1 MSKDL
6 PIIARNM
13 KKYRAKLGISQ
24 DKLSKLADIT
34 FHTITKIESGA
45 TPNPG
50 IETVIKIANA
60 LNVSLN
66 DLTKELWRK
75 AQLKSI
81 EETLWASA
89 NKLRSAVEPAEY
101 KHVVFGLI
109 FLKFASDKYE
119 ERREE
124 LIKEGKEKFIEMVE
138 FYTMKNVFYLQEESR
153 WKFIVKNS
161 SKLI

>member
-1 MSKDL
+1 
-6 PIIARNM
+6 M

-66 DLTKELWRK
+66 DLTKEL
-75 AQLKSI
+75 
-81 EETLWASA
+81 
-89 NKLRSAVEPAEY
+89 
-101 KHVVFGLI
+101 
-109 FLKFASDKYE
+109 
-119 ERREE
+119 
-124 LIKEGKEKFIEMVE
+124 
-138 FYTMKNVFYLQEESR
+138 
-153 WKFIVKNS
+153 
-161 SKLI
+161 